1 MKARSRQPGEH
12 IRLVS
17 ELPMAH
23 YELAAKIIQLSVAD
37 TWDEAKLEWSL
48 FDVFKEEEPDTC
60 FCGHYPIHENCVL
73 LNCKNSNRAI
83 VGNVCVKKFLGLPSD
98 KIFQGINRI
107 ALDNERSLNAEAID
121 HAHGKDWINDWERK
135 FYLDTMR
142 KRNLS
147 GRQKEKRIQINDKV
161 LRLVARNRPGR

>member
-1 MKARSRQPGEH
+1 MS
-12 IRLVS
+12 
-17 ELPMAH
+17 H
-23 YELAAKIIQLSVAD
+23 YELATKIIALSVAD

-48 FDVFKEEEPDTC
+48 FDVFKEDEPDTC
-60 FCGHYPIHENCVL
+60 LCGHYPIIENCVL
-73 LNCKNSNRAI
+73 HNRENRNRAI

-107 ALDNERSLNAEAID
+107 AQDHRRSLNAVSID
-121 HAHGKDWINDWERK
+121 HAHRKGWLTDWERK
-135 FYLDTMR
+135 FYFNTMR

-147 GRQKEKRIQINDKV
+147 ERQLEKRIQINDKV